1 MLHGR
6 ATVPW
11 RRAPHGV
18 MRMRKLT
25 FGVIGAG
32 RIGKVHSKT
41 ISKLVIPGVDVRIK
55 WVVDPVVKM
64 AEELATALAIPHWGA
79 DYREVLADP
88 EVDAVLVCSSTNTHA
103 EISIAAARAKKHIFC
118 EKPVDLTVS
127 RVDAAIAA
135 AKEGGVILQVGF
147 NRRFDPDFRKIRDIV
162 ASGAIGAPHILKIIS
177 RDPNPPSPQY
187 AAVSGGMFVDMTIH
201 DFDMARYLVGSEVEE
216 VFAAGAVLVDP
227 EIGKAGD
234 IDTALIT
241 LRFANGAIGVID
253 NSRKAVFGYD
263 QRAEVLCGN
272 GMAANAN
279 HFGDTVTV
287 SGAVRIETG
296 LPQNFFMDRY
306 ALSFE
311 IEIRE
316 FVEAILGGKA
326 PSCDGRDGRQALV
339 IALAAKKS
347 LVEGR
352 PVKTSEIPA

>member
-1 MLHGR
+1 MK
-6 ATVPW
+6 
-11 RRAPHGV
+11 
-18 MRMRKLT
+18 KLT
-25 FGVIGAG
+25 IGVIGAG
-32 RIGKVHSKT
+32 RIGKVHAKT
-41 ISKLVIPGVDVRIK
+41 ISKLVIPGVDLGIK
-55 WVVDPVVKM
+55 WVVDPVEKM
-64 AEELATALAIPHWGA
+64 AQDLAVALAIPKSGT

-88 EVDAVLVCSSTNTHA
+88 DVDAVLVCSSTNTHS
-103 EISIAAARAKKHIFC
+103 EISIAAAKAGKHVFC
-118 EKPVDLTVS
+118 EKPVDLTIA

-135 AKEGGVILQVGF
+135 AGDAGVILQVGF
-147 NRRFDPDFRKIRDIV
+147 NRRFDPDFRRIHEIV
-162 ASGAIGAPHILKIIS
+162 ASGAIGVPHILKIIS

-201 DFDMARYLVGSEVEE
+201 DFDMARYLVGSEVTE
-216 VFAAGAVLVDP
+216 VYAAGAVLVDP

-241 LRFANGAIGVID
+241 LRFANGTVGVID

-263 QRAEVLCGN
+263 QRAEVLCSN

-279 HFGDTVTV
+279 HFHDTVVV
-287 SGAVRIETG
+287 SGAERIETG

-306 ALSFE
+306 TLSFE

-352 PVKTSEIPA
+352 PVRTSEIEA